1 VSALHR
7 IDDWFVGRVSF
18 PLTNYLFNR
27 RGVLASCR
35 QLLKSEYYPEEQ
47 LQEMQ
52 LRKFRAVLRHAGQF
66 CPYYTSKFRQLGVT
80 PEDIKSLEDVRRIPP
95 LSRQDVAEHCREMI
109 DARYRHSLPQAQGLS
124 RAPGQPVL
132 LGRFRSGT
140 LVRNSSSGS
149 TGAPLVFYD
158 DGSISAA
165 SWAFELRLRHWY
177 GIEAG
182 AREARMMRM
191 LADYMPNDRKLWAR
205 KRLWH
210 QLVLPGHGLTDKEY
224 AFCVQKLREF
234 KPRVLWGFTP
244 ALTGLAEYIR
254 RSGDDASS
262 FRPELTIA
270 WAAPLYQH
278 EEKLLKDVFHC
289 AVSSLYSARE
299 VGHIGAWC
307 PSHTLHVNQEQMLVE
322 SNASPEHGRLG
333 EIIVTPLTLSPMPFI
348 RYRLGDLGQVAR
360 SQCACGRTL
369 QTIKELLGRTAEI
382 FVTKDG
388 RAITPGFWCRLFAT
402 GGQSD
407 CVDRFQIVYRQTD
420 QISIRVVRRN
430 GFSESIEEEM
440 RRTLRKNFSPEIRFQ
455 FEYVPHIAPQAS
467 GKYQIVVNEV
477 GRQG

>member
-1 VSALHR
+1 MSALHK
-7 IDDWFVGRVSF
+7 IDDWFVGRISF

-27 RGVLASCR
+27 RGVLSGYR
-35 QLLKSEYYPEEQ
+35 RMLKSEYYPEEQ

-52 LRKFRAVLRHAGQF
+52 LLKFRAALRYASQF
-66 CPYYTSKFRQLGVT
+66 CPYYTKKFSRLGVA

-95 LSRQDVAEHCREMI
+95 LSRQDVAEHGEEMI
-109 DARYRHSLPQAQGLS
+109 DTRYRHSLPAHDSS

-132 LGRFRSGT
+132 LGRFGSGT
-140 LVRNSSSGS
+140 LVRNTSSGS

-191 LADYMPNDRKLWAR
+191 SADYMPNDRKLWAR
-205 KRLWH
+205 QRLWH
-210 QLVLPGHGLTDKEY
+210 QLVLPGHNLTDKEY

-254 RSGDDASS
+254 RNGDDTSS

-270 WAAPLYQH
+270 WAAPLYGH
-278 EEKLLKDVFHC
+278 EEKLLQDVFHC
-289 AVSSLYSARE
+289 PVSSLYSARE
-299 VGHIGAWC
+299 VGHVGAWC
-307 PSHTLHVNQEQMLVE
+307 PSHTLHINQEHMLVE
-322 SNASPEHGRLG
+322 SNASPEHGMLG
-333 EIIVTPLTLSPMPFI
+333 EIIVTPLALSPMPFI
-348 RYRLGDLGQVAR
+348 RYRLGDIGQVAR

-369 QTIKELLGRTAEI
+369 QTIEELLGRTAEI

-388 RAITPGFWCRLFAT
+388 HAIAPAFWCRLFAADV
-402 GGQSD
+402 QSEL
-407 CVDRFQIVYRQTD
+407 VERFQIVYRQTD
-420 QISIRVVRRN
+420 LIAIRVVKRI
-430 GFSESIEEEM
+430 GFAERIEEEM
-440 RRTLRKNFSPEIRFQ
+440 RRTLRKNFSSEIRFQ

-467 GKYQIVVNEV
+467 GKYQIVVNEA